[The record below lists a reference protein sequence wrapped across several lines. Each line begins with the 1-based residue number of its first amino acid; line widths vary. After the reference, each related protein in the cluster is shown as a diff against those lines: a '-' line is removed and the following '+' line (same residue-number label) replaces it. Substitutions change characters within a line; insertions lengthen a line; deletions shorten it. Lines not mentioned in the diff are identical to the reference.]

1 MEYAIDVPMC
11 YTQSMTD
18 HRAFFEEI
26 YADYGLDVKRFI
38 FASARRDAQI
48 TEDVFQNTW
57 ENAWRYIGSL
67 RERSKAKAWLFGIAR
82 NEAARYFTK
91 KHIRHEFAYEIG
103 EGADDGTGGSGS
115 GSSGMRT
122 RSIPEPVD
130 DESTAFPDRL
140 ADESLLTGLI
150 GNLSEEEQQ
159 LLIMHYGYGVSIS
172 DIAAMYGSNYNT
184 LKSIVRRAVIRL
196 RAISEEEKDAKK
208 GSDNNG

>member
-1 MEYAIDVPMC
+1 
-11 YTQSMTD
+11 MTD

-38 FASARRDAQI
+38 FATARRDAQI

-91 KHIRHEFAYEIG
+91 KHIRHEFAYDMG
-103 EGADDGTGGSGS
+103 ESTAEDGGGTRGSG
-115 GSSGMRT
+115 
-122 RSIPEPVD
+122 IPEPVD
-130 DESTAFPDRL
+130 DESTGFPERF
-140 ADESLLTGLI
+140 ADEHLLTDLI
-150 GNLSEEEQQ
+150 GHLPEEEQQ

-172 DIAAMYGSNYNT
+172 DIAAMYGANYNT
-184 LKSIVRRAVIRL
+184 LKSIIRRAVIRL
-196 RAISEEEKDAKK
+196 RSMGEY
-208 GSDNNG
+208 NG